1 MSKNS
6 ICTIYS
12 YYNILKLYAKAMF
25 VQHWFF
31 NRIYSHTSTAV
42 IDVIIKVE
50 LDLHRKMKNGNA
62 TNWTNIICSLIY
74 NVKRTFANATELYKY
89 CSKKKCYGNYFIIE
103 MGKSNR
109 IRFYIKWLKESVL
122 LFSCRLAFFFLIQY
136 FAGKKAA
143 MFAREIW

>member
-6 ICTIYS
+6 ICKIYS
-12 YYNILKLYAKAMF
+12 YYNILKLYAKAIF

-50 LDLHRKMKNGNA
+50 LDPHRKMKNGNA

-74 NVKRTFANATELYKY
+74 NVKRTFANATELYEY
-89 CSKKKCYGNYFIIE
+89 CSKKNE
-103 MGKSNR
+103 MLWKL
-109 IRFYIKWLKESVL
+109 FYYWD
-122 LFSCRLAFFFLIQY
+122 
-136 FAGKKAA
+136 GKKQSHTVLHQ
-143 MFAREIW
+143 MTKGKRFIVFMSVGVFLSDSIFCGKKGSYVC